1 MRILRLSP
9 RLLLCGLLAAG
20 LIASLA
26 GRSFSE
32 EANEARARQ
41 IAELEKQISD
51 LQKKLAALR
60 SNGDTVAAAGQGTL
74 LPTMI
79 KPLTW
84 RCIGPAAMGGR
95 IIALSVFEAD
105 PSTYWVAT
113 ASGGLLKTTNNGI
126 TFEHQFDHESTVSV
140 GDVCVAPSDRNIVWV
155 GTGENNPRNS
165 VSYGDGVYK
174 STDGGKTWKN
184 MGLHKSFQTGR
195 IVVHP
200 KNPDIV
206 YVGALGR
213 LYGPN
218 EERGLFKTTDG
229 GKTWNKILYVDDKTG
244 IIEMQ
249 MNPADPE
256 NLLVATYERQRDTY
270 DTNDPSKK
278 VGPGTG
284 LYRTTDGGKTFSKIT
299 KGLPTCQLGRIG
311 ISYFHKDPKIVY
323 MILESEKI
331 GTGVPQVYLGL
342 TGENAP
348 NEGGAKL
355 NEVVAGSPAE
365 KAGLKK
371 GDVIVSLGDK
381 PVKTYADIA
390 NLNKGRKVGDKVK
403 VTILRE
409 GKPQEVEVTL
419 GNRPAAQPG
428 QRRGG
433 GGGGPATGGVFLGFM
448 GESVEDTGVRIT
460 RVLDGSPA
468 EKAGLQEGDVITRY
482 GDKSVKSFT
491 QLQEQNQDRKP
502 GDKVKLQV
510 SRSGKTITVE
520 LTLGDRPAF
529 GGGGGFGRPTDPNK
543 PFIDSLGGQRENIQD
558 QQGPEG
564 FQYGGVYKSTDGG
577 ESWTRINSLNPRPMY
592 FSHIRVDPSDANYV
606 YVCGISLYRSTD
618 GGKTFKNDGGRR
630 VHADQH
636 ALWIDPKDGRHMIVG
651 CDGGFYVTYDRMDN
665 WDRLNT
671 LAIGQFYHCAVDT
684 RPDYRVYGGLQDN
697 GSWGGPSRTHTGTG
711 PINED
716 WIMVGGGDGFVC
728 RVDPN
733 DPDLV
738 YYESQNGGFGRRNLR
753 TGETASIRPPRGQGQ
768 ANRFRFN
775 WNSPFILSHHNS
787 RVYYCA
793 GNVVFRS
800 WDRGN
805 DLQVISPDI
814 TATPKGSALALGESP
829 RNPNVL
835 YVGTDDGYLW
845 VTRDGGKEWV
855 NITKNVG
862 LPGLRTVATVEPS
875 RFADG
880 RCYVA
885 FDAHRQDDD
894 DPHVYVTDDFGKTWK
909 SLRGNLPWGSTRCLR
924 EDIQNPDLLF
934 LGTEFGAW
942 ASIDRGQSW
951 TKLNNNLPTV
961 AVHEF
966 AIHPTAGEV
975 VAATHGRSLW
985 VLDVTPLRQMTT
997 SVVQAKAHLFRPNPA
1012 IRQRPEPEHGG
1023 TNRRYVGQNPTPG
1036 AQLYYTLAKK
1046 PEAIS
1051 LKILD
1056 YTGKTIRELKAD
1068 PEPGLHHV
1076 TWDLAL
1082 APARRGGPPGAGGPA
1097 EERGGGRG
1105 ARGGRG
1111 TRTGGAA
1118 TGNQPAGTGAQ
1129 PAAPGAQPGG
1139 TGARPAAGG
1148 TGQPTGTTTEPQ
1160 PQGGF
1165 RGMFGRGQ
1173 PVPAGIYRVVL
1184 NVDGEEFSQGLR
1196 VEGDISGQGVII
1208 ADDDDDD

>member
-1 MRILRLSP
+1 MVRWAP
-9 RLLLCGLLAAG
+9 RLLVCGLLAAG
-20 LIASLA
+20 LVTSLA
-26 GRSFSE
+26 TPGRSE
-32 EANEARARQ
+32 EAKEARTRQ
-41 IAELEKQISD
+41 IAELEKQIAD
-51 LQKKLAALR
+51 LQKKLAELR
-60 SNGDTVAAAGQGTL
+60 NGDSVAPAGQGTL
-74 LPTMI
+74 SSDMI
-79 KPLTW
+79 KPLAW

-95 IIALSVFEAD
+95 IIALAVFEAD

-113 ASGGLLKTTNNGI
+113 ASGGLLKTVNNGI
-126 TFEHQFDHESTVSV
+126 TFEHQFDHESTVSI

-184 MGLHKSFQTGR
+184 MGLRKSFQIGR
-195 IVVHP
+195 IAIHP
-200 KNPDIV
+200 KDPNIV

-229 GKTWNKILYVDDKTG
+229 GKTWNKILYVDNKTG
-244 IIEMQ
+244 IIDVQ

-256 NLLVATYERQRDTY
+256 TLLVATYERQRDSY

-278 VGPGTG
+278 IGPGTA
-284 LYRTTDGGKTFSKIT
+284 LYRTTDGGKTFAKIT

-311 ISYFHKDPKIVY
+311 ISYYRKDPKIVF

-331 GTGVPQVYLGL
+331 GTGVAQVYFGVR
-342 TGENAP
+342 GEDAP
-348 NEGGAKL
+348 KEGGAKL
-355 NEVVAGSPAE
+355 TEVVAGSPAD
-365 KAGLKK
+365 KAGLKT
-371 GDVIVSLGDK
+371 GDVIVGLGDK
-381 PVKTYADIA
+381 PVKNYADITT
-390 NLNKGRKVGDKVK
+390 LSKGRKVGDKVK
-403 VTILRE
+403 VKILRE

-419 GNRPAAQPG
+419 GRRPTTQPG

-433 GGGGPATGGVFLGFM
+433 GAGGGVFLGFM
-448 GESVEDTGVRIT
+448 GESVEDTGVRVT
-460 RVLDGSPA
+460 RILEGSPA
-468 EKAGLQEGDVITRY
+468 EKAGLKEGDIIIRY
-482 GDKSVKSFT
+482 GGKAIKSFT
-491 QLQEQNQDRKP
+491 QLQEQNQNRKP

-510 SRSGKTITVE
+510 SRSGKTIDIN
-520 LTLGDRPAF
+520 LTLGERPAF
-529 GGGGGFGRPTDPNK
+529 GGGGFGRQTDPNR
-543 PFIDSLGGQRENIQD
+543 PYLDSLGGQRENIQG
-558 QQGPEG
+558 QQGPNG

-592 FSHIRVDPSDANYV
+592 FSQIRVDPSDAKYV
-606 YVCGISLYRSTD
+606 YVCGISLYRSSD

-651 CDGGFYVTYDRMDN
+651 CDGGFYATYDRMNN

-671 LAIGQFYHCAVDT
+671 MAIGQFYHCAVDT
-684 RPDYRVYGGLQDN
+684 RPNYCVYGGLQDN
-697 GSWGGPSRTHTGTG
+697 GSWGGPSRTHTDVG

-738 YYESQNGGFGRRNLR
+738 YFESQNGGFGRRNVR
-753 TGETASIRPPRGQGQ
+753 TGEAASIRPPRVPGK
-768 ANRFRFN
+768 RFRFN
-775 WNSPFILSHHNS
+775 WNSPFILSSHNS

-805 DLQVISPDI
+805 DLQVISPEI
-814 TATPKGSALALGESP
+814 TATPKGSATALGESP

-845 VTRDGGKEWV
+845 ITHDGGKEWV

-862 LPGLRTVATVEPS
+862 LPGPFTIATIEPS
-875 RFADG
+875 RYVEG

-885 FDAHRQDDD
+885 FDAHRQNND
-894 DPHVYVTDDFGKTWK
+894 DPQVYVTEDFGKTWK
-909 SLRGNLPWGSTRCLR
+909 SLRANLPWGSSRCLR
-924 EDIQNPDLLF
+924 EDIQNPNLLF

-942 ASIDRGQSW
+942 VSIDRGASW

-985 VLDVTPLRQMTT
+985 ILDVTPLRQMTS
-997 SVVQAKAHLFRPNPA
+997 SVVQAKAHLFRPETA
-1012 IRQRPEPEHGG
+1012 VRWRPLPDHGG
-1023 TNRRYVGQNPTPG
+1023 TNRRFVGQNPPPG
-1036 AQLYYTLAKK
+1036 AQIYYSLTKK
-1046 PEAIS
+1046 PENIS

-1056 YTGKTIRELKAD
+1056 YTGKTVRELKA
-1068 PEPGLHHV
+1068 ETAPGLHRV
-1076 TWDLAL
+1076 AWDLAL
-1082 APARRGGPPGAGGPA
+1082 APARRGGPGAAGG
-1097 EERGGGRG
+1097 
-1105 ARGGRG
+1105 RGGRG
-1111 TRTGGAA
+1111 GRTGEAAPGNRPANTARAGAP
-1118 TGNQPAGTGAQ
+1118 TGNQPAGA
-1129 PAAPGAQPGG
+1129 G
-1139 TGARPAAGG
+1139 TRPAAQG
-1148 TGQPTGTTTEPQ
+1148 TGRPTGTTTEPQ
-1160 PQGGF
+1160 PTPGARRFG
-1165 RGMFGRGQ
+1165 GRGR
-1173 PVPAGIYRVVL
+1173 PVPAGTYRIVL

-1196 VEGDISGQGVII
+1196 VEGEVSGPTPII
-1208 ADDDDDD
+1208 ADDDDDH